1 VASGLRWTPFVAY
14 RVAMADLPTPPAALL
29 DGAALF
35 LDFDGTLTDLA
46 ETPDAI
52 EVSPHL
58 PRLLERLRDR
68 LDGRLALVSG
78 RSVADLQRHVTVEG
92 IPFSGSH
99 GLELRLAD
107 GTVAPLDPPRGL
119 ADVRSRVRL
128 FAGERS
134 GLLVEDKPAGVAL
147 HFRQAPEAA
156 REAADFI
163 ADLARE
169 SDLVV
174 QHGNMVV
181 ELRPRGADK
190 GDAVRALMKD
200 SPFAGARPIFVGDDL
215 TDEHAF
221 AAVADMGGAGVLV
234 GEPRDTAALYRLP
247 SVAGV
252 AEWLTE
258 CA

>member
-1 VASGLRWTPFVAY
+1 
-14 RVAMADLPTPPAALL
+14 MIDLPTPPVAVL

-35 LDFDGTLTDLA
+35 LDFDGTLIELA

-52 EVSPHL
+52 AVAPQL
-58 PRLLERLRDR
+58 PRLLEQLRRRLG
-68 LDGRLALVSG
+68 GRLALVSG
-78 RSVADLQRHVTVEG
+78 RSVADLERYVSVSG

-99 GLELRLAD
+99 GLELRLGD
-107 GTVAPLDPPRGL
+107 GTRVPLQAPPALDE
-119 ADVRSRVRL
+119 VRDRVRR
-128 FAGERS
+128 FAGERG
-134 GLLVEDKPAGVAL
+134 GLLVEDKPAGIAL
-147 HFRQAPEAA
+147 HFRRAPDAA
-156 REAADFI
+156 KPVADFMEH
-163 ADLARE
+163 LARE
-169 SDLVV
+169 WDLVV

-181 ELRPRGADK
+181 ELRPHGADK

-200 SPFAGARPIFVGDDL
+200 PPFAGARPVFVGDDL

-234 GEPRDTAALYRLP
+234 GPPRETVALYRLP

>member
-1 VASGLRWTPFVAY
+1 
-14 RVAMADLPTPPAALL
+14 MALL

-35 LDFDGTLTDLA
+35 LDFDGTLIELA
-46 ETPDAI
+46 ETPDSI
-52 EVSPHL
+52 TVSADL
-58 PRLLERLRDR
+58 PRLLERLRDQ
-68 LDGRLALVSG
+68 LHGRLALVSG
-78 RSVADLQRHVTVEG
+78 RALSDLDRYLSISG

-99 GLELRLAD
+99 GLELRLGD
-107 GTVAPLDPPRGL
+107 GTLVPLHAPRGL
-119 ADVRSRVRL
+119 DEVRERVRR
-128 FAGERS
+128 FAADRG

-147 HFRQAPEAA
+147 HFRLSPDAA
-156 REAADFI
+156 NSAIDFMER
-163 ADLARE
+163 LARE

-174 QHGNMVV
+174 QHGNMVA
-181 ELRPRGADK
+181 ELRPAGADK
-190 GDAVRALMKD
+190 GDAVRALMTEE
-200 SPFAGARPIFVGDDL
+200 PFKGARPVFVGDDL

-234 GEPRDTAALYRLP
+234 GPLRETAALYRLP